1 MEWEGGEKG
10 GDMGV
15 TLSDFNSEV
24 LCDSLY
30 FTPQWPNT
38 LPFYF

>member
-10 GDMGV
+10 GDLGV

-24 LCDSLY
+24 RNAIFFDSLY
-30 FTPQWPNT
+30 FTPEWPNT
-38 LPFYF
+38 